1 MIKIIIIIIILFY
14 FIYLF
19 IFFFFFKKKKKK
31 IISYLFIL
39 YIING
44 FTSLIRRNILIVM
57 QRKILSV
64 KQS

>member
-1 MIKIIIIIIILFY
+1 MNKY
-14 FIYLF
+14 Q
-19 IFFFFFKKKKKK
+19 KKKKKK